1 MYGAGERGDRGNE
14 GNAAFEKAWQNFCEK
29 KDGISF
35 VRGLGGRQFCFVR
48 VGLLI
53 SWHIAQWCWLWDL
66 KFLFFPLEYDLISCR
81 KYGILMALD
90 VR

>member
-1 MYGAGERGDRGNE
+1 MYGAGGRGNE
-14 GNAAFEKAWQNFCEK
+14 GTRGTRLLKKPGKTFVKK

-35 VRGLGGRQFCFVR
+35 VRGLGWRQFCFVR

-53 SWHIAQWCWLWDL
+53 SWHIAQWWWLRGL